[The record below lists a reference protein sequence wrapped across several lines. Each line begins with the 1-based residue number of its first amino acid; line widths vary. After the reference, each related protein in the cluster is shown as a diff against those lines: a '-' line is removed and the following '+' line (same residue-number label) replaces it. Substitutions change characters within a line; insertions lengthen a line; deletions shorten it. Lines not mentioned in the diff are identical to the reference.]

1 MKTPRVKAG
10 GDNDYECLPQYLSA
24 IAVSLGAC
32 VVGTWMTFTSVAI
45 PKMMETT
52 ANTSHGTEANLTV
65 AEAGLNSTDIGWSLK
80 QRS

>member
-45 PKMMETT
+45 PKMMVTA
-52 ANTSHGTEANLTV
+52 ANTSHGTAANLTV
-65 AEAGLNSTDIGWSLK
+65 AEAGLNSTDIG
-80 QRS
+80 